1 MDGLKRQRMV
11 RRAALSALCAGV
23 MGVIVGGGALA
34 LAAGAS
40 AQDPPGNN
48 GTVKVDD
55 QPIDSIPNNKP
66 HVGCVFHVDFY
77 GYDEGVGDATVTFTM
92 QAPTKDV
99 GLAVAGDTTPDIGK
113 DPAGGGN
120 DLDASETYT
129 LTFNGDP
136 HPQQGFHVKLTVN
149 APGSIGADVKHK
161 VFWVKGCES
170 PTTPPTSP
178 PTETTPP
185 TSPPTETTPPT
196 SPPTETTPPTSP
208 PTETTP
214 PTSPPT
220 ETTTPP
226 TSPPTETTPP
236 TETPPVQPPSTQPP
250 PTEVVAGLTG
260 GSDDDSGGPGSWW
273 PVGLIS
279 AGALMA
285 GGAALA
291 LRRRGDHQA

>member
-1 MDGLKRQRMV
+1 MLYDPGVERMDGLKRQRRV

-23 MGVIVGGGALA
+23 VGVMVGGGALA
-34 LAAGAS
+34 LSAGAS
-40 AQDPPGNN
+40 APDPPGNN

-55 QPIDSIPNNKP
+55 QPIDSIPNNNP

-77 GYDEGVGDATVTFTM
+77 GFDEGVGDATVTFTM

-99 GLAVAGDTTPDIGK
+99 GLAVAGDTSPDIGE

-129 LTFNGDP
+129 LTFDGDP

-149 APGSIGADVKHK
+149 APGSIGADAKHK
-161 VFWVKGCES
+161 VFWVQGCET
-170 PTTPPTSP
+170 PTTPPTETTPTSP

-214 PTSPPT
+214 PTG
-220 ETTTPP
+220 TPP
-226 TSPPTETTPP
+226 G
-236 TETPPVQPPSTQPP
+236 QPPSTQPP